1 MQVLNLFIEDKKIT
15 YFYGKKR
22 ELLIPEGVLKDCEII
37 DFNHIFYLL
46 KKEIELNDIAKDTL
60 FNLIFLQ
67 GFKFHCQKFEN
78 IKKDD
83 LENLLEIEFENS
95 SDKVYIDIEDQ
106 EDNYFSYSTIPEKNR
121 LKYEEV
127 FEKLNLKLNQI
138 LNLSSL
144 FKFYEDGAYVI
155 ITQSLIVLA
164 IKDKILKEFNF
175 YSTDKLNSLYE
186 DNNLIYENVKNI
198 LNSIEDPQDSFIE
211 NDFLLKFNF
220 YLNEQTMKIVKKL
233 QENKFEK
240 IYLSGD
246 LFFDFQRYKDLFR
259 EFQIEPFDVFKSQV
273 PKNEK
278 KVKLKNKN
286 LQILTS
292 IFLIFALVNLFFYNN
307 SKRELQNL
315 KLENA
320 KLIEKISENKSKAKV
335 QVVDVEEKDLT
346 KRFNEVLNILL
357 DEKSDD
363 ILITDYYMDN
373 QKIEIR
379 GLARDNEKAL
389 SLKEKLKNFNPSIS
403 LDKKDAVYF
412 IISMEE

>member
-22 ELLIPEGVLKDCEII
+22 ELLIPNGVLKDCEII

-67 GFKFHCQKFEN
+67 GFKFNCQKFEN

-83 LENLLEIEFENS
+83 VKNLLEIEFENS
-95 SDKVYIDIEDQ
+95 YDKVHIEIEDQ
-106 EDNYFSYSTIPEKNR
+106 KDNYFSYSTIPEKNR

-127 FEKLNLKLNQI
+127 FEKLDLKLNQI
-138 LNLSSL
+138 LNLSYL

-155 ITQSLIVLA
+155 ITQSLIALA

-175 YSTDKLNSLYE
+175 YSIDKINSLYE

-198 LNSIEDPQDSFIE
+198 LNSIEDPQDSFID

-220 YLNEQTMKIVKKL
+220 YLNEQAMKIVRKL
-233 QENKFEK
+233 QEKKFER

-259 EFQIEPFDVFKSQV
+259 EFKVESFDILNSQIPKS
-273 PKNEK
+273 KR

-286 LQILTS
+286 LQIVTS
-292 IFLIFALVNLFFYNN
+292 IFLIFALANLFFYNN

-315 KLENA
+315 KLENK
-320 KLIEKISENKSKAKV
+320 KLIDEISENSSKAKV
-335 QVVDVEEKDLT
+335 QIVDVEEKDLT
-346 KRFNEVLNILL
+346 KKFNKVLNILL
-357 DEKSDD
+357 SEKSDD

-373 QKIEIR
+373 QKIEIK
-379 GLARDNEKAL
+379 GLAKDNEKAMY
-389 SLKEKLKNFNPSIS
+389 LKEKLKTFNPSIS
-403 LDKKDAVYF
+403 LDKKDAIYF

>member
-211 NDFLLKFNF
+211 DDFLLKFNF

-273 PKNEK
+273 PKKRK
-278 KVKLKNKN
+278 K
-286 LQILTS
+286 S
-292 IFLIFALVNLFFYNN
+292 
-307 SKRELQNL
+307 
-315 KLENA
+315 
-320 KLIEKISENKSKAKV
+320 
-335 QVVDVEEKDLT
+335 
-346 KRFNEVLNILL
+346 
-357 DEKSDD
+357 
-363 ILITDYYMDN
+363 
-373 QKIEIR
+373 
-379 GLARDNEKAL
+379 
-389 SLKEKLKNFNPSIS
+389 
-403 LDKKDAVYF
+403 
-412 IISMEE
+412 